1 MMDNSDVFY
10 QIRTKE
16 NMLQTVIDALDKGIY
31 PGWKDEAKRNNDNRI
46 PSNRLLESDLC
57 PVPLRTVNKK
67 TGNCVIGSVRKTLAS
82 RKTGRNMIVTFW
94 DTMTG
99 VDLHN
104 LTYFFLSMLFM
115 TTTFYVSKA
124 LHTN

>member
-10 QIRTKE
+10 KIRTKE
-16 NMLQTVIDALDKGIY
+16 KMLRTVIDALDKGIY

-46 PSNRLLESDLC
+46 PSNRLPESDLC

-67 TGNCVIGSVRKTLAS
+67 TGDCVIGSGRKALAC

-99 VDLHN
+99 VDLHK
-104 LTYFFLSMLFM
+104 LVYFFLSILFM
-115 TTTFYVSKA
+115 TTTVYATTA

>member
-16 NMLQTVIDALDKGIY
+16 NMLRTVIDALDKGIY

-46 PSNRLLESDLC
+46 PSNRLPESDLC

-67 TGNCVIGSVRKTLAS
+67 TGECVIGSGRKALAC

-99 VDLHN
+99 VDLHK
-104 LTYFFLSMLFM
+104 LVYFFLSILFM
-115 TTTFYVSKA
+115 TTTVYATTA